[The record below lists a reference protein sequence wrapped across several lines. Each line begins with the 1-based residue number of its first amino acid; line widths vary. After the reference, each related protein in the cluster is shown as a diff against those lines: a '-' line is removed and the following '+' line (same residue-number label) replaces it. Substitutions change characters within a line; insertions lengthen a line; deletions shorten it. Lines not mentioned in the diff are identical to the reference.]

1 MSDLIEEIKQ
11 KQRQRDKSAL
21 LTTAIVLLSWM
32 ALIALSVKNDK
43 DRQKALYT
51 TGGAVGVENKTNHR
65 VTLSLFM
72 HDNAEEPVLN
82 HTIEPQGYWVVRDS
96 MSKREVSNFPPRQ
109 YFDSAYLVF
118 DDTLLL
124 RHNAYPV
131 WNISYGDHC
140 IHDNAHWKYE
150 SLVVRPRSRYH
161 PALYRPLRVYYITD
175 EDYERAVQAN
185 KPKTFI
191 NPQY

>member
-1 MSDLIEEIKQ
+1 MPDLIEEIKE
-11 KQRQRDKSAL
+11 KQRQRTKSTA
-21 LTTAIVLLSWM
+21 LTTIIVLLGM
-32 ALIALSVKNDK
+32 AAVIAISVKNDK

-51 TGGAVGVENKTNHR
+51 NGGAVGVENKTYHQ

-72 HDNAEEPVLN
+72 HDKSEEPVIS
-82 HTIEPQGYWVVRDS
+82 HTIEPRGHWVIRDS
-96 MSKREVSNFPPRQ
+96 MSKWEVSNFPPIDWL
-109 YFDSAYLVF
+109 DSAYLVF

-140 IHDNAHWKYE
+140 IHDNAQWKYE
-150 SLVVRPRSRYH
+150 SLVVRPHSRYH

-191 NPQY
+191 NP